1 MREAARL
8 AGTSLILTRHH
19 AVGTR
24 RDSRLRVV
32 RPSRVWSIL
41 RRAVCGGCAIALALS
56 GSACSSSPQSRNPV
70 DAAERLATEL
80 GAQLDRNGLAP
91 TIARFQ
97 SVGQPW
103 HAWNASSGRTSLQ
116 TLAGDEMDVSMSF
129 WSGTLWTMVRAAPSG
144 DGYCLLAASGSLFP
158 DQPIAWWV
166 TPSGVPKGKIA
177 DAAARAAT
185 APN

>member
-1 MREAARL
+1 MVDLAAGSGWRVCDRTCSFGIGMFEFS
-8 AGTSLILTRHH
+8 ADQESDRCRRTARH
-19 AVGTR
+19 GTR
-24 RDSRLRVV
+24 S
-32 RPSRVWSIL
+32 
-41 RRAVCGGCAIALALS
+41 
-56 GSACSSSPQSRNPV
+56 
-70 DAAERLATEL
+70 
-80 GAQLDRNGLAP
+80 QLDRNGLAP

-144 DGYCLLAASGSLFP
+144 DGYCLLVASGSLSP

-166 TPSGVPKGKIA
+166 KPSGVPKGKIA
-177 DAAARAAT
+177 DAAACATT